1 MGLQRIAR
9 YSELTLQ
16 RWKME
21 VWLQLHA
28 QLGAVNRARAG
39 NVRQLRSGGLLQYVQ

>member
-1 MGLQRIAR
+1 MENGGLA
-9 YSELTLQ
+9 T
-16 RWKME
+16 
-21 VWLQLHA
+21 LHA